1 MISFDDP
8 RSSSTM
14 SVQPH
19 RVKYSEHKV
28 TTSKPVPDPKAMPSK
43 LVRIIHT
50 DPDATDS
57 SSDDEPERR
66 PVRRIKRLVR
76 EISFKLP
83 SLPSSSQLPK
93 QEVRKKRPARS
104 PESAA
109 VTRRK
114 KFRGVRQRPWGRW
127 AAEIRDPTR
136 RKRVWLGTFDTAEE
150 AASEYDK
157 AAVKLKGRNAVTNFP
172 NSVMTET
179 SVDVD
184 SVNCKEIDSPA
195 SSDVASSSPISVLR
209 YEESSPA
216 DDPCFG
222 DVDVFRL
229 DFDVP
234 LNLTNFVLSKKPLV
248 EEVKELEFDD
258 FGFGDVDAFGFGIDG
273 PLNLT
278 DFMLSRKQLVQ
289 EEEEFGEFDVD
300 SFLV

>member
-8 RSSSTM
+8 RFSST
-14 SVQPH
+14 VQPH
-19 RVKYSEHKV
+19 RVKYSEHKL
-28 TTSKPVPDPKAMPSK
+28 TTSKLVPDPKAMPSK

-50 DPDATDS
+50 DPYATDS

-76 EISFKLP
+76 EISFELP

-104 PESAA
+104 TESAA

-157 AAVKLKGRNAVTNFP
+157 AAVKLKGPNAVTNFP

-195 SSDVASSSPISVLR
+195 SSDVASSSPTSVLR
-209 YEESSPA
+209 YEESSPS
-216 DDPCFG
+216 DDLGIG
-222 DVDVFRL
+222 DVDVFGL

-234 LNLTNFVLSKKPLV
+234 LNLTNLVLSKKPLV
-248 EEVKELEFDD
+248 EEVKLEFDD

>member
-1 MISFDDP
+1 MICFDDP
-8 RSSSTM
+8 RYSSTM
-14 SVQPH
+14 YVQPH
-19 RVKYSEHKV
+19 TVKYSEHKI
-28 TTSKPVPDPKAMPSK
+28 TTSKLVPDPKAMPSK

-50 DPDATDS
+50 DPYATDS
-57 SSDDEPERR
+57 SSDDEPVRR
-66 PVRRIKRLVR
+66 PVRRIKRHVR
-76 EISFKLP
+76 EISFEVP
-83 SLPSSSQLPK
+83 SLPSSSQLQK
-93 QEVRKKRPARS
+93 QEVRKKRPAKS
-104 PESAA
+104 PVSAA
-109 VTRRK
+109 VTRRT

-157 AAVKLKGRNAVTNFP
+157 AAVKLKGPNAVTNFP
-172 NSVMTET
+172 NSAMTET

-184 SVNCKEIDSPA
+184 SVNYKGIDSPA

-209 YEESSPA
+209 YEESSPS
-216 DDPCFG
+216 DDLGFG
-222 DVDVFRL
+222 DVDVFGSDL
-229 DFDVP
+229 DVP

-273 PLNLT
+273 PFNLT
-278 DFMLSRKQLVQ
+278 DFRLSRKQLVQ

>member
-8 RSSSTM
+8 RYSSTM
-14 SVQPH
+14 FAQPH

-28 TTSKPVPDPKAMPSK
+28 TTSKLVPDPKAMPSK

-50 DPDATDS
+50 DPYATDS

-66 PVRRIKRLVR
+66 PVRRIKRHVR
-76 EISFKLP
+76 EVSFEHP
-83 SLPSSSQLPK
+83 SLPLSSTLPK

-109 VTRRK
+109 VSRRK

-127 AAEIRDPTR
+127 AAEIRDPNR

-157 AAVKLKGRNAVTNFP
+157 AAVKLKGPNAVTNFP
-172 NSVMTET
+172 NSVMTEM

-195 SSDVASSSPISVLR
+195 SSDVATSSPTSVLR
-209 YEESSPA
+209 CEQSSTFNDLA
-216 DDPCFG
+216 FG

-248 EEVKELEFDD
+248 EEVKELKFDD
-258 FGFGDVDAFGFGIDG
+258 FGFGEVDAFGFGIDG